1 VTNLH
6 HEIAARSELIPQLDL
21 SLDALPQVRAFA
33 AQAEEMMKPALSDG
47 VERVDHVIATDP
59 HVVVRVHRSK
69 RARDAAA
76 CLYYVHGGGYVLGS
90 YTMNDVA
97 LDGWCTAFGCVAVSV
112 EYRLAPETP
121 YPGPLDDCYRG
132 LRWVFEHA
140 AELGVDPARIGI
152 GGVSAGGGLAAAL
165 ALLARDRDDVRV
177 AFQLLECPM
186 LDDRQITPSS
196 CDDDLVV
203 WTRAANTFGW
213 QSYLGE
219 LYGGADVPAYAA
231 PGRARDLR
239 GLPPAFVITGGADG
253 FRDEDIE
260 YALRLGQAGVP
271 TDLHVIAGAPHGV
284 QLFAGTEPAQRWSRA
299 VDEWLRPRL
308 TSPPQECAR

>member
-6 HEIAARSELIPQLDL
+6 HEIAARSDLIPQLDL
-21 SLDALPQVRAFA
+21 SPDTLPGIRAFA
-33 AQAEEMMKPALSDG
+33 AQAEEMMKPALSD
-47 VERVDHVIATDP
+47 EVDRRDRVIATDP
-59 HVVVRVHRSK
+59 QLVVRVFRSK
-69 RARDAAA
+69 RAGDAAA

-90 YTMNDVA
+90 YTMNDVV
-97 LDGWCTAFGCVAVSV
+97 LDGWCVAFGCVAVSV

-132 LRWVFEHA
+132 LTWTFEHA
-140 AELGVDPARIGI
+140 ADLGVDPARIGI

-165 ALLARDRDDVRV
+165 ALLARDRDEVPV

-186 LDDRQITPSS
+186 LDDRQSTPSS

-203 WTRAANTFGW
+203 WTREANTFGW
-213 QSYLGE
+213 RSYLGE
-219 LYGGADVPAYAA
+219 RYGDDDVPAYAA

-253 FRDEDIE
+253 FRDENLD
-260 YALRLGQAGVP
+260 YAVRLGQAGVP
-271 TDLHVIAGAPHGV
+271 TDLTVIAGAPHGV
-284 QLFAGTEPAQRWSRA
+284 QIFAGTTPERRWARA
-299 VDEWLRPRL
+299 VEEWLRPHLR
-308 TSPPQECAR
+308 T